1 MVGAVLDSN
10 LVFESNKLT
19 IRRTLEPTV
28 YILVGAVDWFN
39 VESVASSLESVQD
52 EDADLVLNVSQLE
65 FRGVGDIEAMV
76 SAAKK
81 LKGRHQV
88 LLYGLPPVLQA
99 AMVLVGWAEWQNLA
113 LIVR

>member
-28 YILVGAVDWFN
+28 YILVGAVNWFN

-52 EDADLVLNVSQLE
+52 EGADLVLNVSQLE
-65 FRGVGDIEAMV
+65 FRGVGVRNVLEKAL
-76 SAAKK
+76 SW
-81 LKGRHQV
+81 LLSPYRCGLCGRHF
-88 LLYGLPPVLQA
+88 LLFRWQA
-99 AMVLVGWAEWQNLA
+99 PLDGTA
-113 LIVR
+113 